1 MSGNYGGRPRPVGG
15 MELQAWLFMRY
26 SGVVLL
32 ALALGHWFIMHV
44 FNSVHVID
52 YDFVAGRYA
61 KIFWRGY
68 DLTMLWLAM
77 IHGSNGLRT
86 LADDYLKRPLRVVVV
101 RGIYAVA
108 VLFLVIGTWVIVT
121 FKPVAGGG
129 MLS

>member
-1 MSGNYGGRPRPVGG
+1 MSGRYGAHPRPAGG
-15 MELQAWLFMRY
+15 IELRAWLFMRY
-26 SGVVLL
+26 SGIVLL

-61 KIFWRGY
+61 RLFWRGY

-77 IHGSNGLRT
+77 LHGSNGLRT
-86 LADDYLKRPLRVVVV
+86 LADDYLKRPWRRIVV

-108 VLFLVIGTWVIVT
+108 GVFLILGSWVIVA
-121 FKPVAGGG
+121 FRP
-129 MLS
+129 